1 MGAGALSSLYIV
13 EDTSAKICGDIVTSC
28 VESVP
33 VNVNTTSLQS
43 GYLNLDT
50 SSLNIINDID
60 ELLTMM

>member
-13 EDTSAKICGDIVTSC
+13 EDMSAKICGDIVTRC

-33 VNVNTTSLQS
+33 VNNTSLQS
-43 GYLNLDT
+43 GYLDLDT

>member
-13 EDTSAKICGDIVTSC
+13 EDTSAKICGDIVTRC

-33 VNVNTTSLQS
+33 VNTTS
-43 GYLNLDT
+43 LNLDT

>member
-1 MGAGALSSLYIV
+1 MGAGALSSLYTV
-13 EDTSAKICGDIVTSC
+13 EDMSAKICGDIVTSC

-33 VNVNTTSLQS
+33 VNTTSLQS
-43 GYLNLDT
+43 GYLDLDT